1 MALNQLSQVY
11 PSLTPYIEEAAFKY
25 VMHGYVMAQR
35 VRTLTD
41 MSDWNVR
48 KVSEYLHPRRAK
60 DLSEDTAI
68 PDTILLR
75 ARKNQISPKEVGDRY
90 RISDR
95 RASTDLENIVSD
107 TAQALGKAIGDRVE
121 ADLIAGANSAFVGGS
136 FGSSSTTYNVDLPI
150 AAQFEFSKQAQNG
163 QLWHVIH
170 PFAARDVMTELVKY
184 GSDTTALDF
193 RNQAIAGWYV
203 PAFGGLNIAIS
214 SFIPRNI
221 TYWLQIN
228 AGATGGTFRL
238 ALGDGTEYQTGAIT
252 VSTTAATM
260 KSNVKAALE
269 ALTIAGNGTWTVNG
283 TTFDKLELVP
293 PATLYLDAQSELR
306 AAVDPANPHVPT
318 AKSAYDLISDGS
330 GVLAGKG
337 FQIYEKSASCK
348 NLLFFSDA
356 IVFDVRQPVR
366 SFYETVN
373 QGRTAEYSAH
383 MTYGV
388 GAWREELG
396 MFIETKAN
404 SALAKA
410 SI

>member
-1 MALNQLSQVY
+1 MALNELSNVY
-11 PSLTPYIEEAAFKY
+11 PSLTPHVEEAAFKY
-25 VMHGYVMAQR
+25 VMHGYTMAQR

-60 DLSEDTAI
+60 NLSEDTAI

-75 ARKNQISPKEVGDRY
+75 ARKNQITPVEVGDRY

-95 RASTDLENIVSD
+95 RIATDLENIVAD
-107 TAQALGKAIGDRVE
+107 TAQALGKSIGDRVE
-121 ADLIAGANSAFVGGS
+121 ADLIAGANSYFAGGS
-136 FGSSSTTYNVDLPI
+136 FGSSSTTYAIDLPI
-150 AAQFEFSKQAQNG
+150 AAQFEFSKQAQSG

-193 RNQAIAGWYV
+193 RNRAIAGWQV
-203 PAFGGLNIAIS
+203 PAFGGLNIAVS
-214 SFIPRNI
+214 AFVPRNI
-221 TYWLQIN
+221 VYWLQIDPN
-228 AGATGGTFRL
+228 ADGGTFRL

-252 VSTTAATM
+252 VSVTAATM

-269 ALTIAGNGTWTVNG
+269 ALSIAGNGTWTVAG
-283 TTFDKLELVP
+283 TTFDKLELTP

-306 AAVDPANPHVPT
+306 PAVNPAAPHVST
-318 AKSAYDLISDGS
+318 GKSAYDLITDG
-330 GVLAGKG
+330 GAEITGRA
-337 FQIYEKSASCK
+337 FWIYEKSASCK

-356 IVFDVRQPVR
+356 IAFDIRQPVR

-404 SALAKA
+404 SAFAKA